1 MKDDY
6 SKSIKLQCATCG
18 SEDFFE
24 TDEQTGVITCTKCK
38 RIYNGGYDELVDLNQ
53 RRIDDELELTKEE
66 IEKDLCKDIQNM
78 FKKHGIKIKQYDRNN
93 NLSY

>member
-18 SEDFFE
+18 AEDFFE
-24 TDEQTGVITCTKCK
+24 TDEQTGVITCTKCN

-53 RRIDDELELTKEE
+53 KRIADELELTKEE
-66 IEKDLCKDIQNM
+66 IEKDLSKEIQNM
-78 FKKHGIKIKQYDRNN
+78 FKKHGFKIK
-93 NLSY
+93 